1 MLEESEEIA
10 YVEKI
15 RKKVLGKLDTS
26 REVHNQEVYQIIDEV
41 LPREPDSRFLSL
53 QQKQTYRKRVYD
65 SIRGL
70 DVLQEL
76 LEQEDVTEIMVNGLG
91 NIFVEKHGVI
101 SKYKGQFISESRL
114 SDVIQTIAA
123 KSNRRVN
130 EASPIVDARL
140 EDGSRVNIVLKPIAL
155 DGPVITIRRFP
166 KESITMEKLIQYGS
180 ISREC
185 AHVLEKLVIAGYNI
199 FISGGTG
206 SGKTTFL
213 NALSHFIPKQ
223 ERIITIEDSAELQ
236 IQGAS
241 NLVRLEARQENGEGE
256 NGISIRDLIRTS
268 LRMRP

>member
-15 RKKVLGKLDTS
+15 REKVLGKLDTS

-101 SKYKGQFISESRL
+101 SKHKGQFISESRL

-180 ISREC
+180 ISR
-185 AHVLEKLVIAGYNI
+185 
-199 FISGGTG
+199 
-206 SGKTTFL
+206 KTTFL

>member
-1 MLEESEEIA
+1 MIEYTEQLR
-10 YVEKI
+10 EKVI
-15 RKKVLGKLDTS
+15 RRLDTS
-26 REVHNQEVYQIIDEV
+26 REIEDEEVYGMIDEV
-41 LPREPDSRFLSL
+41 LLEERGSTLLSL
-53 QQKQTYRKRVYD
+53 RDKERYRKRIYD

-76 LEQEDVTEIMVNGLG
+76 LESENISEIMVNGARQ
-91 NIFVEKHGVI
+91 IFIEKNGKM
-101 SKYKGQFISESRL
+101 SQYEGQFISEERL
-114 SDVIQTIAA
+114 QDVIQTIVA

-166 KESITMEKLIQYGS
+166 KESITMEKLMEYGS
-180 ISREC
+180 VHREC
-185 AHVLEKLVIAGYNI
+185 AQFLEQLVIARYNI

-213 NALSHFIPKQ
+213 NALSHFIPKN

-236 IQGAS
+236 IQGVE
-241 NLVRLEARQENGEGE
+241 NLVRLEARQENAEGE
-256 NGISIRDLIRTS
+256 NGITIRDLIRAS

>member
-1 MLEESEEIA
+1 MIE
-10 YVEKI
+10 YTEKI
-15 RKKVLGKLDTS
+15 REKVLKRLDTS
-26 REVHNQEVYQIIDEV
+26 REIQDKEVFCIIDEV
-41 LPREPDSRFLSL
+41 LLNEEDSRFLTL
-53 QQKQTYRKRVYD
+53 QQKNLYRKRIFD

-70 DVLQEL
+70 DILQEL
-76 LEQEDVTEIMVNGLG
+76 LEQENITEIMVNGQG
-91 NIFVEKHGVI
+91 NIFVEQFGVI
-101 SKYKGQFISESRL
+101 SRYDGQFISQSRL
-114 SDVIQTIAA
+114 QDVIQTIAA

-166 KESITMEKLIQYGS
+166 KESITMDKLVQFGS
-180 ISREC
+180 ISSEC
-185 AHVLEKLVIAGYNI
+185 VEFLKRLVIAGYNM

-213 NALSHFIPKQ
+213 NALSHFIPKK

-236 IQGAS
+236 IQGVA

-256 NGISIRDLIRTS
+256 NGITIRDLIRTS